1 MVFKS
6 LNCRVLLLLFS
17 FAVMISSCDKDDDDN
32 GNGNGNGN
40 GSNGN
45 GQNGQAAAKR
55 GVGESAEEL
64 LEAADFNKLKV
75 EIQYPQGYKP
85 KDATLDNLKDFL
97 NKYLNKPQGIQI
109 VKSQIEAP
117 SQSEYS
123 IDDIREIEDANR
135 SVYNQDQTLGVYVF
149 FADGNH
155 EDDTD
160 DGQILGTAYQNT
172 STVLFEETIQE
183 LSGGL
188 KEPSQTAL
196 ETAVL
201 THEFGHIMGLVA
213 LGSPMQQNH
222 QDEDNGNHCDVDDCL
237 MYYATETSDVVDNLL
252 GSGIPTL
259 DAQCQEDLKA
269 NGGK

>member
-1 MVFKS
+1 MIFKS
-6 LNCRVLLLLFS
+6 VNSKALLLLFS
-17 FAVMISSCDKDDDDN
+17 FAVMAIGCDKDDDN
-32 GNGNGNGN
+32 GNGNGG
-40 GSNGN
+40 NGN
-45 GQNGQAAAKR
+45 GQNGEAAADR
-55 GVGESAEEL
+55 GVGESAGEL
-64 LEAADFNKLKV
+64 LKAADFNKLKV
-75 EIQYPQGYKP
+75 EIQYPQGFKP
-85 KDATLDNLKDFL
+85 KDATLDKLKDFL
-97 NKYLNKPQGIQI
+97 NQYLNKPEGIQI

-117 SQSEYS
+117 GQSEYS
-123 IDDIREIEDANR
+123 IDDIRNIEDANR

-155 EDDTD
+155 EDDSD

-188 KEPSQTAL
+188 NEPSQTKL

-201 THEFGHIMGLVA
+201 KHEFGHIMGLVA
-213 LGSPMQQNH
+213 LGSPMQQDH

-237 MYYATETSDVVDNLL
+237 MYWATETSDVVDNLL
-252 GSGIPTL
+252 GGSIPTL
-259 DAQCQEDLKA
+259 DSQCQNDLKA

>member
-6 LNCRVLLLLFS
+6 ISYRGLVLLFS
-17 FAVMISSCDKDDDDN
+17 CAVMISSCDKDDDDN
-32 GNGNGNGN
+32 GNGNGSN
-40 GSNGN
+40 NGN
-45 GQNGQAAAKR
+45 GQNGQAAANR
-55 GVGESAEEL
+55 GVGESAQEL
-64 LEAADFNKLKV
+64 LKAADFNELKV

-85 KDATLDNLKDFL
+85 KDATLDNLKEFL
-97 NKYLNKPQGIQI
+97 NQYLNKPEGIQI

-117 SQSEYS
+117 GQSEYS

-135 SVYNQDQTLGVYVF
+135 SVYNQNQTLGVYVF

-160 DGQILGTAYQNT
+160 DGQVLGTAYQNT

-188 KEPSQTAL
+188 QEPSQKKL

-201 THEFGHIMGLVA
+201 NHEFGHIMGLVA

-237 MYYATETSDVVDNLL
+237 MYWATETSDVVDNLL

-259 DAQCQEDLKA
+259 DAQCQDDLKA